1 MFPVLLKEEANLP
14 ESEKGQAREKA
25 SEMFGVNSRSIIPYP
40 QPFTFSFYHI
50 IK

>member
-14 ESEKGQAREKA
+14 ESGKGRAREKA
-25 SEMFGVNSRSIIPYP
+25 SEMFGVDSRYIIPYP
-40 QPFTFSFYHI
+40 QPCTLLFYHI